1 GTANGATSLNLT
13 WHDNASNELG
23 YRIESKIGA
32 TGTYEVLTTLG
43 PNTTAA
49 TITSLIEG
57 TQYYYR
63 LQGVNAG
70 GRSAYSNE
78 KSVTTV
84 LISPGSLSL
93 QALSSSQVLL
103 TWSDKSA
110 TETGFTIE
118 RSPLTDTNFT
128 QIATVGAN
136 TTSFTDTGLSRSTK
150 YYYRVRA
157 YNAYTTSAYSSEKH
171 VTTLY
176 NIPVAPSGLTITS
189 LLSNKV
195 SLSWTDNSGDESGFK
210 IQRKTGA
217 TGTYAQIKQTGANV

>member
-1 GTANGATSLNLT
+1 MSLDLT
-13 WHDNASNELG
+13 WRDNANNELG

-32 TGTYEVLTTLG
+32 TGTYGLVTTLG

-49 TITSLIEG
+49 TIIDLIEG

-70 GRSAYSNE
+70 GRSAYSNA

-84 LISPGSLSL
+84 LNSPGSLAL

-103 TWSDKSA
+103 NWADTSE
-110 TETGFTIE
+110 TETGFKIE
-118 RSPLTDTNFT
+118 RRPDSGGNYTE
-128 QIATVGAN
+128 IATVGAN
-136 TTSFTDTGLSRSTK
+136 ITSFTDSGLSEATK
-150 YYYRVRA
+150 YWYRVRA
-157 YNAYTTSAYSSEKH
+157 YNAYTTSDYSSERQ

-176 NIPVAPSGLTITS
+176 NIPAAPSGLTITS

-195 SLSWTDNSGDESGFK
+195 SLSWSDNSGDESGFK
-210 IQRKTGA
+210 IQRKKGA
-217 TGTYAQIKQTGANV
+217 TGT

>member
-1 GTANGATSLNLT
+1 MSLNLT
-13 WHDNASNELG
+13 WRDNASNELG

-32 TGTYEVLTTLG
+32 TGTYELLTTVG
-43 PNTTAA
+43 PNTTAP
-49 TITSLIEG
+49 TISNLIEG

-93 QALSSSQVLL
+93 QALSSSQVRLNW
-103 TWSDKSA
+103 TDKSA

-118 RSPLTDTNFT
+118 RSPVTDTNFT

-136 TTSFTDTGLSRSTK
+136 ITSFTDSGLSEATK
-150 YYYRVRA
+150 YWYRVRA
-157 YNAYTTSAYSSEKH
+157 YNA
-171 VTTLY
+171 VY
-176 NIPVAPSGLTITS
+176 NIRLFG
-189 LLSNKV
+189 
-195 SLSWTDNSGDESGFK
+195 
-210 IQRKTGA
+210 
-217 TGTYAQIKQTGANV
+217 